1 MGSPT
6 AQKLRS
12 GNASRISAIIALR
25 FSRPLIGPCIG
36 YWNRMSGAPSL
47 STTERSEG
55 LPQNF
60 SNHSATMALFAD
72 SFDMIVLQVCDREI
86 SRRIE
91 TAIVGH
97 PTRHPPR
104 KNSDSCSQISL
115 RRPLDFGVI
124 LRGLAAVDHAL
135 AP

>member
-12 GNASRISAIIALR
+12 GNASRIAAIIALR
-25 FSRPLIGPCIG
+25 SSRPRIGPCIG

-72 SFDMIVLQVCDREI
+72 SFDMIDLQVGDREI
-86 SRRIE
+86 TRRMA
-91 TAIVGH
+91 TASMGNRN
-97 PTRHPPR
+97 RHPLR
-104 KNSDSCSQISL
+104 ENSVS
-115 RRPLDFGVI
+115 
-124 LRGLAAVDHAL
+124 
-135 AP
+135 